1 MSRKKNTSLL
11 YDPELSMSEEQ
22 LRWEI
27 DEINKEIGSI
37 RVEELETQITRY
49 TRRDS
54 GIVSSRQT
62 DERPRQ
68 SNALPFDSK
77 KHQSSVSLDMGTRA
91 KTPTYRVIDSMD
103 SEDENDEFGIRDRYV
118 SQRKKSRDFKN
129 KNIVRPAAYDGK
141 GPWIYYKRLY
151 LVVSLRG

>member
-22 LRWEI
+22 LRREI

-37 RVEELETQITRY
+37 RVEELKTQITRY
-49 TRRDS
+49 THRDS

-68 SNALPFDSK
+68 SNVSPFDSK
-77 KHQSSVSLDMGTRA
+77 KHRRA
-91 KTPTYRVIDSMD
+91 
-103 SEDENDEFGIRDRYV
+103 G
-118 SQRKKSRDFKN
+118 
-129 KNIVRPAAYDGK
+129 
-141 GPWIYYKRLY
+141 
-151 LVVSLRG
+151 

>member
-1 MSRKKNTSLL
+1 MSLL

-22 LRWEI
+22 LRREI

-37 RVEELETQITRY
+37 RVEELKTPITRY

-54 GIVSSRQT
+54 GIASSRRT

-68 SNALPFDSK
+68 SNVSPFD
-77 KHQSSVSLDMGTRA
+77 MITRA
-91 KTPTYRVIDSMD
+91 KPPTYKVVDSMD
-103 SEDENDEFGIRDRYV
+103 SEDENDDLGIRDRYV

-129 KNIVRPAAYDGK
+129 KNIVKPAPCDGNK
-141 GPWIYYKRLY
+141 KKR
-151 LVVSLRG
+151 VVVFCRVFKRSGSRCAGQLTS